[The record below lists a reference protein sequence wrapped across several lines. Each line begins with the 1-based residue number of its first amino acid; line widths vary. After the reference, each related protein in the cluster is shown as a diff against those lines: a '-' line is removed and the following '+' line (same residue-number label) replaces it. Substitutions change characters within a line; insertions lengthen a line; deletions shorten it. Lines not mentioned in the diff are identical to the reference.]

1 MNQVSCDSI
10 RLAAMAV
17 ADGENPPIPA
27 PDIELHL
34 STCDHCRS
42 DVAQLNTLLKLL
54 DGQRRR
60 ERTENVWDGI
70 AADLRPKTAPQTTT
84 DHWPWLMLLGL
95 LVASYRVAVSTSNW
109 EPSWWLKLAPILLVI
124 AVFVLLRENPFKV
137 NPELKVKTTAPEFN
151 VR

>member
-1 MNQVSCDSI
+1 MNQVNCESI

-27 PDIELHL
+27 PEIELHL

-70 AADLRPKTAPQTTT
+70 AESLRPKTSPQTTT

-95 LVASYRVAVSTSNW
+95 LVGGGRRGVGRAGDRGGAPRLAGAARTAVGGAA
-109 EPSWWLKLAPILLVI
+109 LAAGVGDR
-124 AVFVLLRENPFKV
+124 AGG
-137 NPELKVKTTAPEFN
+137 
-151 VR
+151 